1 MQKELVHLLFSFT
14 FFCLLTTNTY
24 AANTGKY
31 ASNLKFIPIPSSILP
46 TNDVRILYQDSDG
59 YIWLPTYN
67 GLVRYD
73 GYSVVNYGLNDGTNL
88 SFNCYLNVVVEDHD
102 KNLWI
107 AAEKGVFK
115 LHKLTGDIE
124 RIGNDKL
131 ESLNAADIFCTKNGD
146 IWVGGD
152 RGLFRKKK
160 GEDIFERIDLPSQR
174 LASVSSI
181 IEDDRGDIWVAA
193 CEKGLFRYDVEQKK
207 FYAYIDQVLYLS
219 NVVYQDDKQQIWVGT
234 WDRGLLR
241 LATPY
246 TTGRMQYDRF
256 HRVEGEENSLFDN
269 IVYDIGQDESHRI
282 WVSTRSGL
290 SIMHDESDFYSF
302 ENFLPEEG
310 IGKLPYN
317 EVSSILRTHD
327 NQMWI
332 SMFGGGVCKIQTENK
347 KFGVDRMEAVR
358 SLYKTISIRNVF
370 YAGDD
375 EYWMGIIGF
384 GMILYNART
393 HTCINY
399 QEHPDFKDL
408 PYTSTVDAIIRRK
421 KTGEICFGT
430 YSRGVWL
437 YDEKSHKVRAL
448 NHLTQRKFE
457 NDCVHTLMED
467 SKGNLWIGTRQGVYI
482 LDAEDQFHKLS
493 DWMPGVELDF
503 LSSRVF
509 DIKEDA
515 EHHIWIATNY
525 EGIVRLDLQDKTCRR
540 YAVGQKRDV
549 QNIFCLLVDSR
560 QQIWAGSM
568 WSGLSYYDRKQD
580 AFVTINSF
588 STIEN
593 KGITNIVEDNR
604 GKIWV
609 TTNNTVLSFTMNDS
623 HTLENI
629 NYYAVANEM
638 ETFSFNR
645 SSHCKMADGRLLF
658 GSSHG
663 IRSFITDR
671 IEHESAP
678 FPLVFTDF
686 KVHNQSLRSM
696 SPDERLRF
704 SSKDVNYADE
714 ITLTHR
720 DNNFTVEFSLL
731 NYVKPQENMYTYC
744 LEGYDDKEIVVDA
757 QRHFVTYNNLPSG
770 SYLFHLK
777 GTNEDGVWG
786 SSERTL
792 KIRIL
797 PAPWL
802 TWWAYCIYGVIL
814 AAIFCFIFR
823 FLRYKMRMQ
832 HEIQIGKLEKQKI
845 QEINHLKLQFFTNI
859 THELMTPLSI
869 ILASLEN
876 LKSGGDKRAL
886 HAVMAANATR
896 LMRLIQQVLEFR
908 KVESGNLKISVSYG
922 DISSFLRSCA
932 EVFVPL
938 LGKRRQI
945 LSFESSPEEISG
957 FFDSDKLDKVIYNLL
972 SNAAKY
978 TPEDGRISVK
988 ARLADEH
995 TLQVD
1000 IANTG
1005 ELMTQKTM
1013 DGLFKRFYEGDYRKH
1028 NTIGTGIG
1036 LSLVKD
1042 LITIHRGTI
1051 QVFSNE
1057 EIGNCFRILLPIHR
1071 EAYQQGEINETIAAQ
1086 TQTAF
1091 PVPIYIDETMSDPD
1105 KKMESLLR
1113 SDYTILIV
1121 DDNEEL
1127 CMLFSNLLSNCF
1139 RVKTAM
1145 DGRHALKVL
1154 EEGGIDLVVSDIMMP
1169 DMDGIEL
1176 CRYMKTKFEY
1186 SHIPVILLTAKR
1198 AEESQIEG
1206 YNSGADG
1213 YISKPCNFSLL
1224 YAQIMNCLKRQERKG
1239 ADFRKQIV
1247 FEVGKLEYTS
1257 LDETFLQRAIDCVNA
1272 RLSDA
1277 DFDQAEFVSEMGTS
1291 RSVLTEKLKSLTG
1304 LTPSAFVQNVRL
1316 TAACKLMD
1324 EQGKIRISDLAFAVG
1339 FNDSKYFSTCFKKK
1353 YGMTPKEYI
1362 EQGRN

>member
-174 LASVSSI
+174 LTSVSSI

-588 STIEN
+588 STMRIRESL
-593 KGITNIVEDNR
+593 ILW
-604 GKIWV
+604 KI
-609 TTNNTVLSFTMNDS
+609 
-623 HTLENI
+623 
-629 NYYAVANEM
+629 
-638 ETFSFNR
+638 
-645 SSHCKMADGRLLF
+645 
-658 GSSHG
+658 
-663 IRSFITDR
+663 
-671 IEHESAP
+671 
-678 FPLVFTDF
+678 
-686 KVHNQSLRSM
+686 
-696 SPDERLRF
+696 
-704 SSKDVNYADE
+704 
-714 ITLTHR
+714 
-720 DNNFTVEFSLL
+720 
-731 NYVKPQENMYTYC
+731 
-744 LEGYDDKEIVVDA
+744 
-757 QRHFVTYNNLPSG
+757 
-770 SYLFHLK
+770 
-777 GTNEDGVWG
+777 
-786 SSERTL
+786 
-792 KIRIL
+792 
-797 PAPWL
+797 
-802 TWWAYCIYGVIL
+802 
-814 AAIFCFIFR
+814 
-823 FLRYKMRMQ
+823 
-832 HEIQIGKLEKQKI
+832 IGE
-845 QEINHLKLQFFTNI
+845 
-859 THELMTPLSI
+859 
-869 ILASLEN
+869 
-876 LKSGGDKRAL
+876 KSG
-886 HAVMAANATR
+886 
-896 LMRLIQQVLEFR
+896 
-908 KVESGNLKISVSYG
+908 
-922 DISSFLRSCA
+922 
-932 EVFVPL
+932 
-938 LGKRRQI
+938 
-945 LSFESSPEEISG
+945 
-957 FFDSDKLDKVIYNLL
+957 
-972 SNAAKY
+972 
-978 TPEDGRISVK
+978 
-988 ARLADEH
+988 
-995 TLQVD
+995 
-1000 IANTG
+1000 
-1005 ELMTQKTM
+1005 
-1013 DGLFKRFYEGDYRKH
+1013 
-1028 NTIGTGIG
+1028 
-1036 LSLVKD
+1036 
-1042 LITIHRGTI
+1042 
-1051 QVFSNE
+1051 
-1057 EIGNCFRILLPIHR
+1057 
-1071 EAYQQGEINETIAAQ
+1071 
-1086 TQTAF
+1086 
-1091 PVPIYIDETMSDPD
+1091 
-1105 KKMESLLR
+1105 
-1113 SDYTILIV
+1113 
-1121 DDNEEL
+1121 
-1127 CMLFSNLLSNCF
+1127 
-1139 RVKTAM
+1139 
-1145 DGRHALKVL
+1145 
-1154 EEGGIDLVVSDIMMP
+1154 
-1169 DMDGIEL
+1169 
-1176 CRYMKTKFEY
+1176 
-1186 SHIPVILLTAKR
+1186 
-1198 AEESQIEG
+1198 
-1206 YNSGADG
+1206 
-1213 YISKPCNFSLL
+1213 
-1224 YAQIMNCLKRQERKG
+1224 
-1239 ADFRKQIV
+1239 
-1247 FEVGKLEYTS
+1247 
-1257 LDETFLQRAIDCVNA
+1257 
-1272 RLSDA
+1272 
-1277 DFDQAEFVSEMGTS
+1277 
-1291 RSVLTEKLKSLTG
+1291 
-1304 LTPSAFVQNVRL
+1304 
-1316 TAACKLMD
+1316 
-1324 EQGKIRISDLAFAVG
+1324 
-1339 FNDSKYFSTCFKKK
+1339 
-1353 YGMTPKEYI
+1353 
-1362 EQGRN
+1362 